1 MGVFAEREREANIFI
16 TSTTAADVTP
26 EQSQTLLHGCSVEIY
41 KFATWGRVALA
52 ALSTCILLLESIYK
66 PSSFYSS
73 FSLKISYTYTT
84 RTRRKELIA
93 LFLLLLFYYIAK

>member
-1 MGVFAEREREANIFI
+1 MQKSLCQRVSLVELSEHLNPTGELAERRVQQLGVFAEREREANIFI

-52 ALSTCILLLESIYK
+52 ALRTCILPLESI
-66 PSSFYSS
+66 
-73 FSLKISYTYTT
+73 
-84 RTRRKELIA
+84 
-93 LFLLLLFYYIAK
+93 

>member
-1 MGVFAEREREANIFI
+1 MQKSLCQRVSLVELSEHLNPTGELAERRVQQLGVFAEREREANIFI

-52 ALSTCILLLESIYK
+52 ALSTCILPLESI
-66 PSSFYSS
+66 
-73 FSLKISYTYTT
+73 
-84 RTRRKELIA
+84 
-93 LFLLLLFYYIAK
+93 